1 MFVLHHRALGSPG
14 RDCELDVCFS
24 HFNVYTGDSGAGTTF
39 DKYKYK
45 TQTIRECQCIRN
57 EHDPMIQ
64 DMALIVS
71 QTMIA
76 NKKVDDGVALP
87 ASTTDPLRPP
97 PARRPL
103 PRRPLLHPGSRH
115 LKHAGASINMREQV
129 AMAMMITLEPAG
141 FSYSR

>member
-1 MFVLHHRALGSPG
+1 MFALLISMCTLGTPG
-14 RDCELDVCFS
+14 QEQHLTNTNSKPRPSENA
-24 HFNVYTGDSGAGTTF
+24 NVSEMNM
-39 DKYKYK
+39 
-45 TQTIRECQCIRN
+45 I
-57 EHDPMIQ
+57 HDMT
-64 DMALIVS
+64 LIVS

-87 ASTTDPLRPP
+87 APTADPLRPP

-129 AMAMMITLEPAG
+129 AMVMMITLEPAG

>member
-1 MFVLHHRALGSPG
+1 MFALLISM
-14 RDCELDVCFS
+14 CTL
-24 HFNVYTGDSGAGTTF
+24 GTLGQEQHLT
-39 DKYKYK
+39 KYEYK

-71 QTMIA
+71 QIMIA

-87 ASTTDPLRPP
+87 APTTDPLRPP

>member
-1 MFVLHHRALGSPG
+1 MFALLISMCTLGTMGQEQHLTNTNTKP
-14 RDCELDVCFS
+14 RPAENA
-24 HFNVYTGDSGAGTTF
+24 NVS
-39 DKYKYK
+39 
-45 TQTIRECQCIRN
+45 EMN
-57 EHDPMIQ
+57 MIH

-71 QTMIA
+71 QIMIA

-87 ASTTDPLRPP
+87 APTTDPLRSP

-103 PRRPLLHPGSRH
+103 HRRPLLHPGSRH

-129 AMAMMITLEPAG
+129 AMMMITLEPAG